1 MDALKDMKAIL
12 ARFLENI
19 NSKFIKKQNYGSS
32 VGIYSS
38 GSTVYNDKYSGIYLD
53 GNRATPTVD
62 VCSEQVRVGVNGTKT
77 PFVTK
82 YIWSSTTTTEI
93 NAHQTKSTG
102 YANMPAGYIPVS
114 VGICYDGGMGNISF
128 KLDDAN
134 LVSGTGDDAIYNAR
148 ILMTNVTATNFN
160 AKIRAS
166 VFCVHHTLY
175 SLAARPS

>member
-1 MDALKDMKAIL
+1 MDALRDIKAIL
-12 ARFLENI
+12 AKVTDNI
-19 NSKFIKKQNYGSS
+19 DKTFVRKTTIGRPNDFASNGTGMYGSK
-32 VGIYSS
+32 YSS
-38 GSTVYNDKYSGIYLD
+38 VYLD
-53 GNRATPTVD
+53 GDREKPTID
-62 VCSEQVRVGVNGTKT
+62 LCSDQVRVGVNGTKT

-114 VGICYDGGMGNISF
+114 VGICYDGGLGSISF

-134 LVSGTGDDAIYNAR
+134 LVSGTGDDAVYNAR